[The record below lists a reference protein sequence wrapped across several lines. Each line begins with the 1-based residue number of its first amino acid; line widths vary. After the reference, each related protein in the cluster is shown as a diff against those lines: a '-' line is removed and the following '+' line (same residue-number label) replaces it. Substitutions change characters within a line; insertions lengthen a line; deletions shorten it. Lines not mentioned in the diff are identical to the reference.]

1 MAKQSSEDTRELFD
15 FMVSKLGGESAVK
28 SEFIKTK
35 IASLDAASMKVG
47 DLLVEAKR
55 EGWERWLHDLNLE
68 EFVALLAPAERP
80 VRPPIRSGKRM
91 TAKEKSA
98 FYEQILE
105 FLGENP
111 WSATATIAEQMGL
124 PTRTVGLHLKALREQ
139 GKVQTRGKKARM
151 KYALT

>member
-55 EGWERWLHDLNLE
+55 EGWERWLHDL
-68 EFVALLAPAERP
+68 
-80 VRPPIRSGKRM
+80 SGGPDQYGGK
-91 TAKEKSA
+91 TAGA
-98 FYEQILE
+98 
-105 FLGENP
+105 GE
-111 WSATATIAEQMGL
+111 
-124 PTRTVGLHLKALREQ
+124 
-139 GKVQTRGKKARM
+139 
-151 KYALT
+151 